1 MLGREKSSISA
12 GKGRKNAHVAAVPRC
27 TVVKEGAEN
36 QRAQLS
42 GRVSV
47 VTPGA
52 GDGQVKIDIGG
63 GNVITSSITEEVIA
77 DLELAVGDTVTVPIK
92 SSDVLI
98 AE

>member
-1 MLGREKSSISA
+1 M
-12 GKGRKNAHVAAVPRC
+12 
-27 TVVKEGAEN
+27 
-36 QRAQLS
+36 
-42 GRVSV
+42 

>member
-1 MLGREKSSISA
+1 M
-12 GKGRKNAHVAAVPRC
+12 PRC
-27 TVVKEGAEN
+27 TVVKEQALKISARN
-36 QRAQLS
+36 QLS

-52 GDGQVKIDIGG
+52 RDGQVKIDIGG